1 MKNYKSIL
9 LTFPILILAWGC
21 YTTSQHPLVHFED
34 DEGDLNLFSITVYD
48 ECMDCHDAEA
58 LEEYKSVHK
67 PMMAAIKNYNL
78 DYYEGETELE
88 DYYNDNPWWFE
99 YGFEIVSDNES
110 SEEPVEII
118 VYRPEP
124 PSSPIIL
131 YPPHPNPG
139 PPSNPPPSNPP
150 TTSPPKYR
158 VPDNSAPDRSN
169 SGTQQSTDPNPRNR
183 DGGGRG
189 NSSGRR

>member
-9 LTFPILILAWGC
+9 LAFPILILAWGC

-48 ECMDCHDAEA
+48 ECMDCHDAEV
-58 LEEYKSVHK
+58 LEEYRSVHK

-78 DYYEGETELE
+78 DYYEGESELE
-88 DYYNDNPWWFE
+88 KYYNDKPWWFE
-99 YGFEIVSDNES
+99 YNFEFISDNERS
-110 SEEPVEII
+110 DEPLEII
-118 VYRPEP
+118 VYRPEEP
-124 PSSPIIL
+124 ETPIIL
-131 YPPHPNPG
+131 YPPSYGPS
-139 PPSNPPPSNPP
+139 PPSDPQPSNPP

-158 VPDNSAPDRSN
+158 APENPAPDRS
-169 SGTQQSTDPNPRNR
+169 SAGTQQTTDPSPRNR

-189 NSSGRR
+189 NSNGRR